1 MFLSTNPSLPASKS
15 TSVSATETRI
25 TTKTLSARQVAVC
38 LYWSRGAALVFFTP
52 ALASCS
58 GVQSALDPGGVE
70 ATQIATLFWVMTAG
84 GFLIWA
90 FVVAVALY
98 ASRWKSRPISEEN
111 AGRFIFWG
119 GVVFP
124 VTVLTALLTYAL
136 WLMPWLRPFGAEE
149 GTGVRVE
156 IVGSQFWWHVVYRR
170 PDGSIVISANE
181 IRLPVGERVEF
192 SLESADMIHSFWI
205 PALGGKMDMIPG
217 RTNRLSLL
225 ATRAGTYR
233 GQCAEFCGI
242 SHAYM
247 AFPAIAMEPAN
258 FEAWLDQRSQ
268 PSHDLDVNS
277 GGFALF
283 MREGCGTCHRV
294 DGTAAQGAQPVG
306 IAAGRT
312 PAGVA
317 GPDLSHVGSRLTIG
331 AALLDNDEET
341 LARFIAHSASIKPGS
356 QMPAYPGLAPDELRE
371 IAAWLKGLQ

>member
-1 MFLSTNPSLPASKS
+1 
-15 TSVSATETRI
+15 
-25 TTKTLSARQVAVC
+25 
-38 LYWSRGAALVFFTP
+38 
-52 ALASCS
+52 
-58 GVQSALDPGGVE
+58 
-70 ATQIATLFWVMTAG
+70 MTAG
-84 GFLIWA
+84 SLLIWA

-98 ASRWKSRPISEEN
+98 ASRWKRKPISEDN

-119 GVVFP
+119 GVIFP

-136 WLMPWLRPFGAEE
+136 WLMPWLRPFGDEE

-156 IVGSQFWWHVVYRR
+156 IVGSQFWWHVVYQR
-170 PDGSIVISANE
+170 PDGSSVISANE
-181 IRLPVGERVEF
+181 IRLPVGQRIEF

-247 AFPAIAMEPAN
+247 AFPAIAMEPAD
-258 FEAWLDQRSQ
+258 FEAWLDRRSLASTGVWAANAGQ
-268 PSHDLDVNS
+268 E
-277 GGFALF
+277 LF
-283 MREGCGTCHRV
+283 LREGCGTCHRV
-294 DGTAAQGAQPVG
+294 VGTDATGSQPVG

-312 PAGVA
+312 PASIA
-317 GPDLSHVGSRLTIG
+317 GPDLSHIGSRLTIG

-356 QMPAYPGLAPDELRE
+356 QMPGYPNLTPAELRE